1 MSKQVAAPGGRRPA
15 PDSVTWSGSENFIA
29 VMLLATIIFLLTDST
44 PIGIAIAV
52 GGGLAIARALA
63 MRNGARRSR
72 SR

>member
-1 MSKQVAAPGGRRPA
+1 
-15 PDSVTWSGSENFIA
+15 
-29 VMLLATIIFLLTDST
+29 MLLATIIFLLTDST